1 MSTKPV
7 VEYVNNARF
16 LKRTLTE
23 PEIIARYKK
32 YLGKDNS
39 YEIAGVYAMNH
50 PRLGQGPVTTSI
62 VIKKNS
68 DGSFETLNTIYKPV
82 IEEDHI

>member
-7 VEYVNNARF
+7 VEYINNAHF

-23 PEIIARYKK
+23 PEIVARYKK
-32 YLGKDNS
+32 YLGEDNS

-82 IEEDHI
+82 VEEDHI

>member
-1 MSTKPV
+1 MSIKPV
-7 VEYVNNARF
+7 VEFINKPVF
-16 LKRTLTE
+16 VKRTLTDPAMIHNSRQFLDE
-23 PEIIARYKK
+23 T
-32 YLGKDNS
+32 NS
-39 YEIAGVYAMNH
+39 YEHAKVYTMNH
-50 PRLGQGPVTTSI
+50 PVWGEEFVRTSI

>member
-7 VEYVNNARF
+7 VEYINNAHF
-16 LKRTLTE
+16 IKRTLTE
-23 PEIIARYKK
+23 PEIIARYKE
-32 YLGKDNS
+32 YLGEDNS
-39 YEIAGVYAMNH
+39 YEMASVYAMNH
-50 PRLGQGPVTTSI
+50 PRLGQGLVRTSI

-82 IEEDHI
+82 KEEEDV